1 MKKRIFAAFL
11 CLALALPLAACRKED
26 DVAGADWRTDGTVLE
41 TIRITRDSVTQSVCV
56 CVDENGVVLYH
67 DDDTHTEYDRA
78 AVPAGYEDAFKNARD
93 GYGCVRSTDTNDD
106 GYDDVL
112 TIELTLEPSTETYL
126 TWEWT
131 PEDGYVYAPDYSYIN
146 EDITADGPD
155 M

>member
-1 MKKRIFAAFL
+1 M
-11 CLALALPLAACRKED
+11 
-26 DVAGADWRTDGTVLE
+26 
-41 TIRITRDSVTQSVCV
+41 
-56 CVDENGVVLYH
+56 VLYH

-78 AVPAGYEDAFKNARD
+78 AFPAGYEDAFKNARD

>member
-1 MKKRIFAAFL
+1 M
-11 CLALALPLAACRKED
+11 
-26 DVAGADWRTDGTVLE
+26 
-41 TIRITRDSVTQSVCV
+41 
-56 CVDENGVVLYH
+56 
-67 DDDTHTEYDRA
+67 
-78 AVPAGYEDAFKNARD
+78 
-93 GYGCVRSTDTNDD
+93 D